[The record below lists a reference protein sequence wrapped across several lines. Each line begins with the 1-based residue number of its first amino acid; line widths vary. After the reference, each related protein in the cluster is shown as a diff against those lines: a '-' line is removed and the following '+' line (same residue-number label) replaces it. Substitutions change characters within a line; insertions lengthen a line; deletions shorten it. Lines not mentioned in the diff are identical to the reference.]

1 MHIYHVFIDILSA
14 YMIHNTIFYTH
25 VAQSPKS
32 KVLFDA
38 PGAPIIHINLKT
50 IIWKHVA
57 QSPKY

>member
-1 MHIYHVFIDILSA
+1 MHIYYVFIDTLSA

-32 KVLFDA
+32 KVFFDA

-50 IIWKHVA
+50 II
-57 QSPKY
+57 